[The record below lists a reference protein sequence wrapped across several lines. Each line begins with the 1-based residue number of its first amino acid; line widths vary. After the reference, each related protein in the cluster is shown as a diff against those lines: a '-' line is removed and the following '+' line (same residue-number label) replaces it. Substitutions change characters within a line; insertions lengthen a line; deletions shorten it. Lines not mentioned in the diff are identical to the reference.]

1 MSATGMLQHPSAWL
15 ENETLLAKC
24 IRRDPACTCPHFE
37 FSNCTSNRRI
47 SMVQWPHSAGL
58 SPRIHDIGKLL
69 RNWRHSDGVLEDL
82 GQIGFL
88 PAVCWRIV
96 ATPQT

>member
-1 MSATGMLQHPSAWL
+1 MRAQKSNTQQISSPLAWCL
-15 ENETLLAKC
+15 RFFST
-24 IRRDPACTCPHFE
+24 IE
-37 FSNCTSNRRI
+37 FSVGTI
-47 SMVQWPHSAGL
+47 SWNGGPAICL
-58 SPRIHDIGKLL
+58 NNHDIGKLL

-88 PAVCWRIV
+88 LAVCWRIV